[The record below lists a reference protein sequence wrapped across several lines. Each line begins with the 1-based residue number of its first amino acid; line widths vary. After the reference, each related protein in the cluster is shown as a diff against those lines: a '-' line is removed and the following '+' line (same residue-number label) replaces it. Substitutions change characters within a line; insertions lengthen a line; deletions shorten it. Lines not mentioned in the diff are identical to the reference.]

1 MLWQFYI
8 VCIHKGRFFKKW
20 LTLFGMQEDRVVHR
34 VLTVTL
40 CNTFVVNW
48 TVWKQD
54 QCFSQNLLC
63 LRKSRTLQLSSQ
75 TLLKTHQEKGTL
87 ISQLRPVSCFLNNMF
102 NIKTLNT
109 TRPHS
114 LLNLPHYSF
123 SWKAGRLLFIDFIH
137 WDKVT
142 LTQLFKLN
150 VACKTK
156 WNIWLSDCSAIR
168 SDFLPPVSH

>member
-1 MLWQFYI
+1 MAHPVWYARRQSCAQSPDCNSVQHFCGELDCLEAGPVLFTKPF
-8 VCIHKGRFFKKW
+8 VP
-20 LTLFGMQEDRVVHR
+20 TL
-34 VLTVTL
+34 
-40 CNTFVVNW
+40 
-48 TVWKQD
+48 
-54 QCFSQNLLC
+54 
-63 LRKSRTLQLSSQ
+63 SRTLQLSSQ

-87 ISQLRPVSCFLNNMF
+87 ISQLRPISCFLNNMF

>member
-20 LTLFGMQEDRVVHR
+20 LTLFGMQEDRV
-34 VLTVTL
+34 LTVTL
-40 CNTFVVNW
+40 CNTFVVNR

-54 QCFSQNLLC
+54 QCFSQNFLC

-87 ISQLRPVSCFLNNMF
+87 ISQLRPISCFLNNMF

-109 TRPHS
+109 TQFSVELTTLPFLLKSWTSFIYRFHS
-114 LLNLPHYSF
+114 L
-123 SWKAGRLLFIDFIH
+123 R
-137 WDKVT
+137 
-142 LTQLFKLN
+142 
-150 VACKTK
+150 
-156 WNIWLSDCSAIR
+156 
-168 SDFLPPVSH
+168 